1 MALCELPTGQLDGLA
16 SCSRVSVQWQEIC
29 NNRKNTVQAKL
40 LKTSLEREP
49 HGSNGDSISRR
60 IPDQNTEK
68 LGTGNKGNRGSTEKH
83 EEAIW

>member
-1 MALCELPTGQLDGLA
+1 
-16 SCSRVSVQWQEIC
+16 
-29 NNRKNTVQAKL
+29 
-40 LKTSLEREP
+40 LEREP

-83 EEAIW
+83 EEAI